1 MRLVY
6 HDNKKLPFNDL
17 LKVTNS
23 AALPQGNLETL
34 ATEIFKVKNELTPKT
49 MTRILKLKNLVRIYI
64 LTPIISTGKIS
75 NLLSNSFNLGPTMWD
90 SAPPKYQKLQLTSRI
105 QEYDVKET
113 WWLPLQT
120 LQKLHY

>member
-6 HDNKKLPFNDL
+6 HDNKKLPSNDL
-17 LKVTNS
+17 LKVNNS
-23 AALPQGNLETL
+23 VAIPQGNLETL